1 MAEVLS
7 SARKVLLPL
16 FQWSRMAQWFS
27 VESKLLKVD
36 YSFVMKEVGRGTPPS
51 PPFATLLNPLQPS
64 TTLQPSPSPDPP
76 TTNHLSGLLKD
87 FDDDI
92 SFYSYYRPSDLNE
105 NKDEAEETVPE
116 VIPKWNIDHS
126 IFRARKFGESD
137 RYVPKMFV
145 AHHVSYDLLIK

>member
-1 MAEVLS
+1 M
-7 SARKVLLPL
+7 LLEDIHHNSGLPNMPKP
-16 FQWSRMAQWFS
+16 Q
-27 VESKLLKVD
+27 K
-36 YSFVMKEVGRGTPPS
+36 PPS
-51 PPFATLLNPLQPS
+51 TALNVHLLS
-64 TTLQPSPSPDPP
+64 KAPSPDPP

-145 AHHVSYDLLIK
+145 FYRELSNKPVYTNYLFFSVITFTPLLLRRYFDFDFDFEQS

>member
-51 PPFATLLNPLQPS
+51 PPFATLLNPLQPALPS
-64 TTLQPSPSPDPP
+64 TTLQPSPDPP
-76 TTNHLSGLLKD
+76 KSN
-87 FDDDI
+87 
-92 SFYSYYRPSDLNE
+92 
-105 NKDEAEETVPE
+105 
-116 VIPKWNIDHS
+116 
-126 IFRARKFGESD
+126 
-137 RYVPKMFV
+137 
-145 AHHVSYDLLIK
+145 